1 MRKDEARPGA
11 EFSLRH
17 FFDSIALG
25 TGVGIRY
32 DLSFLILRLDFGFAL
47 HVPYDTEKVDTI
59 ISLNS
64 RTEWVFILPLVI
76 LSKNRANCLTRKINE
91 NTDS

>member
-47 HVPYDTEKVDTI
+47 HVPYDTEKSGYYNIPKFKDGMGI
-59 ISLNS
+59 H
-64 RTEWVFILPLVI
+64 FALVI
-76 LSKNRANCLTRKINE
+76 LSKNRVNCPTRKINE